1 VSIAKDVAMLFW
13 LDGYTNTRA
22 KPQENFARE
31 IMELFTVGVGNYT
44 EQDVYA
50 GARVF
55 TGWNLTRPGAAATGT
70 QHYEFVYNA
79 AQHDT
84 GAKTF
89 SFPIYPDGGKT
100 IPARSA
106 AAGLQDGLDLIDG
119 LAANPN
125 TGRYLAGKLYKFF
138 VSDFRSPDAE
148 FVNRIASVYMNS
160 RYDMKAIVREVFL
173 TPQFWDSATYFSRYS
188 WPVEF
193 VVRAIKDV
201 GWVGFSVNDAL
212 APLSNMGQ
220 TLYDPPDVSGWDAG
234 QTWFATGAMLARMNF
249 ASTLAANQRFNL
261 AARAQPAASSPES
274 FLSYFLDELVT
285 APMATATTNELLTYL
300 RATGAWTAS
309 AAQVQSKAVGL
320 VHLIGGSPEYQ
331 LI

>member
-84 GAKTF
+84 GSKTF

-106 AAGLQDGLDLIDG
+106 AAGMQDGLDLIDG

-148 FVNRIASVYMNS
+148 FVNRIASVYVNS
-160 RYDMKAIVREVFL
+160 RYDMRAVVREVFL
-173 TPQFWDSATYFSRYS
+173 TPQFWDSASYFSRYS

-285 APMATATTNELLTYL
+285 APMATATTDELLTYL

-309 AAQVQSKAVGL
+309 TAQVQSKAVGL
-320 VHLIGGSPEYQ
+320 VHLIAGSPEYQ